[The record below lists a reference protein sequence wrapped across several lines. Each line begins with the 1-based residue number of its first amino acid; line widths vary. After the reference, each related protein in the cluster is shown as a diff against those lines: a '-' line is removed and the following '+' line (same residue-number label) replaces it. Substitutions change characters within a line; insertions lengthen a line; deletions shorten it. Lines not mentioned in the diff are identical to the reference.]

1 VLPWRVPPTEI
12 HQAEPL
18 TAAIGPGYFPST
30 HWSVVVAAGET
41 DAPAVNAALGTL
53 FRTYWRPL
61 YLYVRRRGQSHHD
74 AEDSIQ
80 AFFRR
85 LLEKDVMRQASQDRG
100 RFRCFLLGS
109 LKNFLANE
117 HDRATTL
124 KRGGGETLLS
134 FDHPDLAHCPALETA
149 VDDGPPELAF
159 DREWAQTVFTNAMQ
173 QLEKDFVEE
182 GKEAQF
188 KALAPFLS
196 QPPGE
201 GDYDRVAQQISVRPG
216 LMPTLVSRLR
226 KRFRDLVRAEIAGTV
241 ATPAEVEAEMRYL
254 VELLTR

>member
-1 VLPWRVPPTEI
+1 VVL
-12 HQAEPL
+12 
-18 TAAIGPGYFPST
+18 
-30 HWSVVVAAGET
+30 AAGET
-41 DAPAVNAALGTL
+41 GIPAVNAALGTL

-74 AEDSIQ
+74 SEDVIQ

-85 LLEKDVMRQASQDRG
+85 LLEKEVMRHASQDRG

-109 LKNFLANE
+109 LQNFLANE

-124 KRGGGETLLS
+124 KRGGGQAPLS
-134 FDHPDLAHCPALETA
+134 FDHPDLAESPALETA
-149 VDDGPPELAF
+149 ADEEPPELAF
-159 DREWAQTVFTNAMQ
+159 DREWAQTVFANAMQ
-173 QLEKDFVEE
+173 QLEKNFADE
-182 GKEAQF
+182 GKATQF

-201 GDYDRVAQQISVRPG
+201 GDYDRVANQMGVRPG
-216 LMPTLVSRLR
+216 LMPTLVSRIR
-226 KRFRDLVRAEIAGTV
+226 KRFRDLVRSEIAGTV
-241 ATPAEVEAEMRYL
+241 ATPAEVEAELRYL